1 MAAVDP
7 LSVIGTDLT
16 DPAPAL
22 QEPDFTS
29 CDPEYGRDLLR
40 TECLQAAN
48 KLPHGLI
55 AWPYALRPTPGFDA
69 PFKLPISLNMGQLI
83 ERSLV
88 QAPQTFS
95 NHLRRLPNLRRSS
108 WAKSPTGIQCPS
120 EPFAFISCNHNPE
133 MRWDSAR

>member
-7 LSVIGTDLT
+7 LSFIGTDLT
-16 DPAPAL
+16 DPAPTL

-29 CDPEYGRDLLR
+29 CDIGYGHDLLS

-69 PFKLPISLNMGQLI
+69 PFILPISLNVGMLV
-83 ERSLV
+83 ERSEGPKL
-88 QAPQTFS
+88 P
-95 NHLRRLPNLRRSS
+95 RRVLTISRWLLYLCRGSRP
-108 WAKSPTGIQCPS
+108 KSPTGI
-120 EPFAFISCNHNPE
+120 
-133 MRWDSAR
+133 